1 MSEDGENQR
10 VKTTSSIRYVPIHS
24 ALINQG
30 FLDYLAKRKSARY
43 IQLFSYKP
51 EGKWEDW
58 SKRYCQQFGR
68 LQTKI
73 GMPAKARPTDY
84 GVRHTF
90 IDELKQAGTEESMV
104 VQLVSHTHS
113 SMTFGRYGKKIFYSE
128 AC

>member
-1 MSEDGENQR
+1 MLYHGLRPAEACQLRVVNVRTKDGYQCFVVSEDGENQR

-58 SKRYCQQFGR
+58 SKCYCQQFGR
-68 LQTKI
+68 
-73 GMPAKARPTDY
+73 
-84 GVRHTF
+84 
-90 IDELKQAGTEESMV
+90 
-104 VQLVSHTHS
+104 
-113 SMTFGRYGKKIFYSE
+113 
-128 AC
+128 